1 MSEAAERYP
10 LSWPSGWK
18 RTPGASRLRARF
30 RAQAAPRYNA
40 QGQVLYGGM
49 RDLTVSE
56 SLGRLQRELDRLGAR
71 DILVSTNIELRL
83 DGLPRSGRNAPE
95 DPGAAV
101 YFKLKGKPRCLACDK
116 WQSVADNLASIA
128 AHVEA
133 LRAID
138 RYGVGTLDQAF
149 AGYTQLPAAPVDW
162 WIVLGIP
169 ASSGPEEIDR
179 AYKALARKHHP
190 DVGGDPSQMARLN
203 QARDL
208 ALQERCA

>member
-1 MSEAAERYP
+1 V
-10 LSWPSGWK
+10 WPSGWK
-18 RTPGASRLRARF
+18 RTPGASRLRAKFGKQSYDRF
-30 RAQAAPRYNA
+30 ADGSERYTGR
-40 QGQVLYGGM
+40 QS
-49 RDLTVSE
+49 LTVSQA
-56 SLGRLQRELDRLGAR
+56 LGRLQLELDRLGAR
-71 DILVSTNIELRL
+71 DILVSTNVELRL

-116 WQSVADNLASIA
+116 WRSVADNLASSA
-128 AHVEA
+128 AHVDA

-149 AGYTQLPAAPVDW
+149 AGYAQLPAAPVDW

-169 ASSGPEEIDR
+169 ATSGPEEIDR

-190 DVGGDPSQMARLN
+190 DVGGDPSQMAKLN

-208 ALQERCA
+208 ALQERCS

>member
-1 MSEAAERYP
+1 MNEAAERFP
-10 LSWPSGWK
+10 LSWPSGWR
-18 RTPGASRLRARF
+18 RTPGASRLRAKF
-30 RAQAAPRYNA
+30 GQAGYR
-40 QGQVLYGGM
+40 QGTDGSQQYMG
-49 RDLTVSE
+49 RQALTVSQ
-56 SLGRLQRELDRLGAR
+56 SLGRLQLELDRLGAR
-71 DILVSTNIELRL
+71 DILVSTNVELRL

-116 WQSVADNLASIA
+116 WRSVADNLASIA

-169 ASSGPEEIDR
+169 ATSGPEEIDR

-190 DVGGDPSQMARLN
+190 DLGGDPNVMTRLN
-203 QARDL
+203 QAREL
-208 ALQERCA
+208 ALRERCA